1 VGSIEPGAVEELV
14 KQHFG
19 GHAFAQGPL
28 LQIPHVAVTH
38 AYKGLTEASY
48 ELRRPMT
55 DLRIAWNTGVCVA
68 SDDARVLLALSQYLS
83 TALFDE
89 LREKDGDTYTPEVS
103 YEPDACSGIFKIG
116 ISSSKDPQ
124 RLEKRVFEVTDKMKS
139 DIDAKELIRLRD
151 RIELKRRQAANE
163 NQALLGRM
171 VDRTLNGI
179 SVDDLAV
186 ETVTREEMLA
196 AARKY
201 MPSHRQAYVRLA
213 MKGQ

>member
-1 VGSIEPGAVEELV
+1 
-14 KQHFG
+14 
-19 GHAFAQGPL
+19 
-28 LQIPHVAVTH
+28 
-38 AYKGLTEASY
+38 
-48 ELRRPMT
+48 M
-55 DLRIAWNTGVCVA
+55 N
-68 SDDARVLLALSQYLS
+68 

-103 YEPDACSGIFKIG
+103 YEPDACSGVFKIG

-124 RLEKRVFEVTDKMKS
+124 RVEKRVFDVIDRMKS
-139 DIDAKELIRLRD
+139 DIDAKELARLRD
-151 RIELKRRQAANE
+151 RIELKRRKEANE
-163 NQALLGRM
+163 TRHCSTAL
-171 VDRTLNGI
+171 VERTLNGA

-213 MKGQ
+213 LKGQ